1 MAKVLSMK
9 NVETASEYDL
19 QEIVTRNIKVALA
32 LRGLNQKDLANV
44 LGFATSSLSQK
55 FTGRNRWNLEDIS
68 KAARFFNVEPAALV
82 AGHGFEPWTSG
93 YSSVITSGNDTITGR
108 NPVITPDDDATNRES
123 CHSSY
128 LDSSV
133 TTLMAINEDAPVIQQ
148 YEQAREQ

>member
-1 MAKVLSMK
+1 MVPIVFGSLIAEKTKKVGTQSD
-9 NVETASEYDL
+9 SDL
-19 QEIVTRNIKVALA
+19 
-32 LRGLNQKDLANV
+32 
-44 LGFATSSLSQK
+44 FM
-55 FTGRNRWNLEDIS
+55 
-68 KAARFFNVEPAALV
+68 LV

-93 YSSVITSGNDTITGR
+93 YSS
-108 NPVITPDDDATNRES
+108 VITPDDDATNRES

>member
-1 MAKVLSMK
+1 MK

-44 LGFATSSLSQK
+44 LGIATSSLSQK

-93 YSSVITSGNDTITGR
+93 YSSVITPG
-108 NPVITPDDDATNRES
+108 DDATNRES

-128 LDSSV
+128 FDSSV

-148 YEQAREQ
+148 YERAREQ